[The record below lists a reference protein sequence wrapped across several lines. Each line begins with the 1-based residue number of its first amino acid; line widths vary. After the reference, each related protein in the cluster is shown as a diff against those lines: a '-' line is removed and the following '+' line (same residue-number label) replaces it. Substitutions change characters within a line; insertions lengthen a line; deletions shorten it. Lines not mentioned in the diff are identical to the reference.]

1 MTYLIYPQ
9 FDDSSTGKNGESC
22 THREQTFFPEHLN
35 LDANANANANAN
47 TNTNVAL
54 NRELMVMWTLDAEC
68 ECESDVASGH
78 MRFNP

>member
-35 LDANANANANAN
+35 LDANANANAN